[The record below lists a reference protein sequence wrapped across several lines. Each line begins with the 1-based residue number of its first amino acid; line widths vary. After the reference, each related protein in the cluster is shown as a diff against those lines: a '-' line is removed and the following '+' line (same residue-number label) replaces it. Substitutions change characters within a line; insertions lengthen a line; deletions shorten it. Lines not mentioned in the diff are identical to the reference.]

1 MAQSNHGGRR
11 PGAGRPVAE
20 KSAVIRVPEAIKP
33 AVVQLVS
40 AYKRALPSPL
50 DALRADP
57 EAPELAL
64 PLFMD
69 KVPAGFPSPATDY
82 VEARLDLNK
91 LVIQHVESTFFL
103 RAKGLSMLGAGIHDG
118 DVLVVDRS
126 IKPSHGHVVIAIVDG
141 DFTVKR
147 LFKKGESVRLTA
159 ENAEFPDIT
168 FREGQEL
175 QIWGVVTNVVH
186 KL

>member
-1 MAQSNHGGRR
+1 MTQSNHGGRR
-11 PGAGRPVAE
+11 PGAGRPAVE
-20 KSAVIRVPEAIKP
+20 KSTVVRVPELIKP
-33 AVVQLVS
+33 AVLALVS
-40 AYKRALPSPL
+40 AYKQALPMPSDVQYP
-50 DALRADP
+50 DP
-57 EAPELAL
+57 AAPAVSI
-64 PLFMD
+64 PLFAD
-69 KVPAGFPSPATDY
+69 KVPAGFPSPATDD

-91 LVIQHVESTFFL
+91 LLIQHIESTFFL
-103 RAKGLSMLGAGIHDG
+103 RAKGQSMLGAGIHDG

-126 IKPSHGHVVIAIVDG
+126 VTPGHGHVVIAIVDG

-147 LFKKGESVRLTA
+147 LHKQAGRVYLQA
-159 ENAEFPDIT
+159 ENADYPDIT